1 MLFGNCSGRGYY
13 RGILAGLVVVVVL
26 GASSTALSRWTP
38 LSAGSAPA
46 VASRTMIVGHASFFS
61 SGILDTQISRG
72 INDGLEVDLEDL
84 PLPLPGTTYYGWLL
98 PDTEHSRDMPL
109 LLGTLPFS
117 PGLVHLRYLDP
128 QQTDLLALSSRVLI
142 TDGRMHS
149 ASRQS
154 VP

>member
-1 MLFGNCSGRGYY
+1 
-13 RGILAGLVVVVVL
+13 
-26 GASSTALSRWTP
+26 
-38 LSAGSAPA
+38 
-46 VASRTMIVGHASFFS
+46 MIVGYAYFFS
-61 SGILDTQISRG
+61 SGILDAQINQG

-84 PLPLPGTTYYGWLL
+84 PPPLAGTAYYGWLL

-117 PGLVHLRYLDP
+117 PRLVHLRYLDP
-128 QQTDLLALSSRVLI
+128 QHTDLLALSSRVLI
-142 TDGRMHS
+142 TDGRMHG